1 MDCSPP
7 NLAAPRCLDRCDVDL
22 SHAHHSL
29 KRALCFIAAGRHRF
43 GQYTRR
49 DLPRHAP
56 LVLAPAARALLA
68 AIADDGVPIAIGLGL
83 IVSGDHERKGFAVL
97 ELRTAVEA
105 DTGDAGNLEFDHQ
118 HISLLAGWVVTG
130 CTPDGAHCAVWKGLG
145 IKSSS
150 GLGILIVPDADCV
163 LCHCMSFHSEARGAK
178 HHVRYVPVADVNG
191 MSGAAASAGEFGVSL
206 GACILQRWR
215 HTRSHCRS
223 HDCPPKYCLCGS
235 SLRTSDTG
243 SPNSYYLGLI
253 GSPRTRGPGKP
264 GPAVARKTHR
274 QDRRWQLKSC
284 GSSSTSVLPEP
295 ADFHANAARN
305 KLPFSAPCGQP

>member
-1 MDCSPP
+1 MCCSPP
-7 NLAAPRCLDRCDVDL
+7 NLAAPGCLDRCDVDL

-130 CTPDGAHCAVWKGLG
+130 CAPDSADRAVGKGLG
-145 IKSSS
+145 IKAGSS
-150 GLGILIVPDADCV
+150 LGILVVPDANRI
-163 LCHCMSFHSEARGAK
+163 LCHCMSSVKQGRHLR
-178 HHVRYVPVADVNG
+178 
-191 MSGAAASAGEFGVSL
+191 AS
-206 GACILQRWR
+206 
-215 HTRSHCRS
+215 
-223 HDCPPKYCLCGS
+223 PS
-235 SLRTSDTG
+235 SRTF
-243 SPNSYYLGLI
+243 
-253 GSPRTRGPGKP
+253 R
-264 GPAVARKTHR
+264 
-274 QDRRWQLKSC
+274 
-284 GSSSTSVLPEP
+284 
-295 ADFHANAARN
+295 
-305 KLPFSAPCGQP
+305 